1 MEYRE
6 PLTSFV
12 PRTKIQ
18 PRLIIHG
25 GAGNIR
31 RENYPSEK
39 YAAYRNALLAIVSE
53 NSFFFLGVNCDR
65 LSFVSL
71 VKLYT
76 LFTLLCVSF
85 YLSYEG

>member
-1 MEYRE
+1 MEYRK
-6 PLTSFV
+6 PLASSG

-39 YAAYRNALLAIVSE
+39 YAAYRSALLTIVSE
-53 NSFFFLGVNCDR
+53 NSFSGVNSNTNSAP
-65 LSFVSL
+65 LSQ
-71 VKLYT
+71 VKSCTIVY
-76 LFTLLCVSF
+76 FIILLCV
-85 YLSYEG
+85 